1 MESSKLNDA
10 ITQYYKLKEMYED
23 KINQNKYKIINNPV
37 LTLSEKEK
45 KFKQIKKYCINCK
58 CEGGTIFSN
67 KDGILK
73 AKCGCVSKPCKL
85 DIEIK
90 KGKYVLSDN
99 LVITLQN
106 KLNNIKTEIIK
117 IKLDFL
123 FNYISES
130 EALAKFN
137 TLKEELSKQNELY
150 KDVEIFNINITD
162 NPKIKTLL
170 NEAERD
176 LFIEIQKIKDFCKV
190 FTINHNKL
198 LLSNVAE
205 NYISSILPLNKTI
218 SDLKY
223 TFRDIEKIDDMAY
236 LIEKK
241 YTLENLEYSLESGKV
256 LINKK

>member
-23 KINQNKYKIINNPV
+23 KINQNKSKILNNPV
-37 LTLSEKEK
+37 LTISEKQK
-45 KFKQIKKYCINCK
+45 KFQQLKKYCINCK

-73 AKCGCVSKPCKL
+73 AKCGCVSKPCNL
-85 DIEIK
+85 NIEIK
-90 KGKYVLSDN
+90 KGKYVLSDI
-99 LVITLQN
+99 LIKDL
-106 KLNNIKTEIIK
+106 KIKINNIKTEIIK

-130 EALAKFN
+130 DALAKFN
-137 TLKEELSKQNELY
+137 TLKEALTKENELY
-150 KDVEIFNINITD
+150 RNVEIFNINITD

-170 NEAERD
+170 DEAERD
-176 LFIEIQKIKDFCKV
+176 LFIEIQKIKDYCKV
-190 FTINHNKL
+190 FKISNNKL
-198 LLSNVAE
+198 LLANVAE
-205 NYISSILPLNKTI
+205 NYVSTILPLNKTV

-223 TFRDIEKIDDMAY
+223 SLREIEKLDDIAY
-236 LIEKK
+236 LIEKN

-256 LINKK
+256 LVNKK